1 MTHPVRPTQHSSK
14 KTPTG
19 REHLL
24 QEENTFYRKRT
35 PSTGREHLLQEENT
49 FYRKRT
55 PSTGREHLLCPRRSI
70 HAEDSTKHITMKQ
83 KQKQKTNKKK

>member
-1 MTHPVRPTQHSSK
+1 MTHPGRPTQHSSK

-35 PSTGREHLLQEENT
+35 PSMPQTEHPCGRFYETHYYEAETKTKNKQE
-49 FYRKRT
+49 K
-55 PSTGREHLLCPRRSI
+55 
-70 HAEDSTKHITMKQ
+70 ITACK
-83 KQKQKTNKKK
+83 